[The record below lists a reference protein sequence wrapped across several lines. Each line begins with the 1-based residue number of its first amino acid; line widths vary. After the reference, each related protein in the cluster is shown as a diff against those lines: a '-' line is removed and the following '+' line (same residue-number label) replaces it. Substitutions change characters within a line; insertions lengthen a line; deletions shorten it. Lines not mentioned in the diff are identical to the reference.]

1 LDSAV
6 YALGEIYQAGDLC
19 IDVGRHRVAREGV
32 EIALPNLSFELLLA
46 LAKAHPRM
54 LTTDELLETVWAP
67 AVVNPETV
75 GQRVKLLRQALG
87 DDPRAPRYVV
97 GVRGLGY
104 RMDVPVT
111 RGERDPKAP
120 PHRALEGNGATVV
133 QASVATVSEQRL
145 ERPPDSTSGLTEP
158 QAPTASSTAALPHAS
173 SRRAHLAY
181 WVGSAAVALLLG
193 FGLIWWLIQRQA
205 PSGVTGRIAS
215 QLVSM
220 TSGARAPRGSGKV
233 RLAILPFENLSPEPA
248 NAFFT
253 EGMHEELITTLAEQ
267 LRGVEVISRTTM
279 TSGRLKAQPVTFVA
293 STLGATHV
301 IEGSVRREGEHVR
314 VTLQLIDAGTD
325 QHVWSKSYDRTLSS
339 ALTLQ
344 SEVADEVASQL
355 SLQLS
360 AAAQSAGPPTQ
371 DAEAYDQYLK
381 AVVALRTTFGNA
393 SAEAFQSIDEMLS
406 RAIDRDPRFALA
418 YAQRARART
427 LRFIARGEGQLARV
441 SDDLERAKSL
451 APREPVVLGAEG
463 YYLYAIGENER
474 ALASLNAAEES
485 GVTDPVWLIPKTR
498 LLLRTGRVEEAV
510 RTQERMLEL
519 DPGDPLVIGFIVDG
533 LNLLRRP
540 TESMRVLHLAETQFP
555 DLYRYMRCRAL
566 LDFAGRTE
574 ELRLVLEQ
582 WTHDLTPV
590 QVAADLNAMRDWFDV
605 LRYEHRYRELD
616 QLAQLMPA
624 ALWAPENF
632 EVYDMSMGNAP
643 ERYQI
648 GGWSALLQADAARA
662 AQAGRSLLAYAKSQK
677 PTPRSA
683 FFLHQLEAQGHVFA
697 GHPAAAIRA
706 ARASLELVPRER
718 DAVSWVGVATI
729 AARVYAWA
737 GARDEAVTLL
747 DQLATAT
754 PGLAPAYVTRD
765 PLIAVPLATNPQY
778 QALVGRLEAQMTAL
792 NLN

>member
-6 YALGEIYQAGDLC
+6 HALGEIYQAGDLC

-32 EIALPNLSFELLLA
+32 EIPLPNLSFELLLA
-46 LAKAHPRM
+46 LAKAHPRL

-87 DDPRAPRYVV
+87 DDPHAPRYVV

-111 RGERDPKAP
+111 RAERDPQAP
-120 PHRALEGNGATVV
+120 PRGAPEANGATVV
-133 QASVATVSEQRL
+133 QALAATVSEQRL
-145 ERPPDSTSGLTEP
+145 ERPDSTSGP
-158 QAPTASSTAALPHAS
+158 QNPTASSSAAVLHAL
-173 SRRAHLAY
+173 RPRAHPAY
-181 WVGSAAVALLLG
+181 WIGSAAVALLLG
-193 FGLIWWLIQRQA
+193 FGLTWWLIQRQA
-205 PSGVTGRIAS
+205 PSGVTGQIAS
-215 QLVSM
+215 QSVAVS
-220 TSGARAPRGSGKV
+220 SGARASRGPRKV

-253 EGMHEELITTLAEQ
+253 EGMHEELITTLAER

-279 TSGRLKAQPVTFVA
+279 TSGRVKAQPVTFVA

-355 SLQLS
+355 SVQLLT
-360 AAAQSAGPPTQ
+360 AAPSAGPPTQ

-393 SAEAFQSIDEMLS
+393 TAEDFRKIDEMLS
-406 RAIDRDPRFALA
+406 RAISRDPRFALA
-418 YAQRARART
+418 YAQRARTGT

-451 APREPVVLGAEG
+451 APREPMVIGAEG
-463 YYLYAIGENER
+463 YYLYALGENER
-474 ALASLNAAEES
+474 ALARLDTAEEL

-498 LLLRTGRVEEAV
+498 VLLRTGRVEEAV
-510 RTQERMLEL
+510 RTQQRMLEL
-519 DPGDPLVIGFIVDG
+519 DPADPLVIAFVVDG

-540 TESMRVLHLAETQFP
+540 TDAMRVIHLAETQFP

-566 LDFAGRTE
+566 FDFAGRTQD
-574 ELRLVLEQ
+574 LRQAMEH
-582 WTHDLTPV
+582 WTHDLAPA
-590 QVAADLNAMRDWFDV
+590 QVAADLNAMRDWFDL
-605 LRYEHRYRELD
+605 LRYEHRYQTLD
-616 QLAQLMPA
+616 QLVQLMPTT
-624 ALWAPENF
+624 LWAPENF
-632 EVYDMSMGNAP
+632 EIYDMSMGNAP
-643 ERYQI
+643 EREQI
-648 GGWSALLQADAARA
+648 GGWSALLQGDAARA
-662 AQAGRSLLAYAKSQK
+662 AQAGRGLLAYVKSQK
-677 PTPRSA
+677 PSPRSA

-697 GHPAAAIRA
+697 GQSAAAIEA

-718 DAVSWVGVATI
+718 DAVSWIGVATI

-747 DQLATAT
+747 EQLATAT
-754 PGLAPAYVTRD
+754 PGLPPAYVTRD
-765 PLIAVPLATNPQY
+765 PLVVVPLAANPQY
-778 QALVGRLEAQMTAL
+778 QALAGRLEAQMTAL